1 MPTGLGRHRARNLHP
16 GGRRLLGHTQ
26 PACQRWRRQL
36 AGLSE
41 RRDAALPDAG
51 LLPAV
56 RPVHG
61 AGHPQALV
69 AFSRSPGA
77 ASPVFPAVIENAIA
91 HVFSEKAQD
100 YMKAHKDVDSI
111 VAKTK
116 IGEEAVTFTSRR
128 DSQTRNPQ
136 TGEIK
141 DVKGALKVTRTL
153 NNRSSEL
160 TDIKTLA
167 KERGFKHL

>member
-1 MPTGLGRHRARNLHP
+1 MADKLNYQDLIGNVDQFVSITDGVANIDNKEIQEACFHQLGTTLADVKRAYDS
-16 GGRRLLGHTQ
+16 T
-26 PACQRWRRQL
+26 
-36 AGLSE
+36 
-41 RRDAALPDAG
+41 
-51 LLPAV
+51 
-56 RPVHG
+56 
-61 AGHPQALV
+61 
-69 AFSRSPGA
+69 
-77 ASPVFPAVIENAIA
+77 AVIENAIA